1 MLLHV
6 YLYIYTD
13 IFTHR
18 CWPAMFIVSPFAG
31 YVRLPKGIE
40 LISCNM
46 CNSILVGLAP
56 CWWNIMRYPLDP
68 KMVLEPHSRNPSALG
83 DELQKSKIVTHH
95 FVIKHGSGKSM
106 NRWYVSLFTPFPDD
120 VSINNAIYIF
130 CLAIFL
136 QDFPHGNSPWLFHRM
151 SEVHEWDEVG
161 LTEMFRREPW
171 EWNIGI
177 WKYNELFMEYSQ

>member
-1 MLLHV
+1 
-6 YLYIYTD
+6 
-13 IFTHR
+13 
-18 CWPAMFIVSPFAG
+18 
-31 YVRLPKGIE
+31 
-40 LISCNM
+40 
-46 CNSILVGLAP
+46 
-56 CWWNIMRYPLDP
+56 MRYPLDP

-106 NRWYVSLFTPFPDD
+106 NRWYVSLFIPFPDD

-161 LTEMFRREPW
+161 LTEMFRRNHGNGILAYGNTMNYS
-171 EWNIGI
+171 WNIANKADKWWLVDDYKRLYYPIYG
-177 WKYNELFMEYSQ
+177 EYTLW